1 MRYEIFYLVGSSQ
14 EANLE
19 RIKKEVEDL
28 IVSSGGIFEKK
39 ETKEKRK
46 LSYAIKHET
55 NGTYFAQRFEL
66 EKRAELEKINLKMN
80 LKSDVLRFIIS
91 KASDL
96 PELKSKEER
105 IQEAI
110 QKEEKQKKIIS
121 SRENAL
127 KKDSLVKTKEK
138 KSEATSEI
146 VSEKKPSIGVDI
158 DEKLEEILNI

>member
-19 RIKKEVEDL
+19 KIKKEMED
-28 IVSSGGIFEKK
+28 IVVSSGGVFEQK

-46 LSYAIKHET
+46 LAYKIKHET
-55 NGTYFAQRFEL
+55 SGTYFAQRFNL
-66 EKRAELEKINLKMN
+66 EKSEELEKINLKMN
-80 LKSDVLRFIIS
+80 LKSDILRFMIS

-121 SRENAL
+121 ARENML
-127 KKDSLVKTKEK
+127 KKESLAKTKEK
-138 KSEATSEI
+138 KIETAS
-146 VSEKKPSIGVDI
+146 SEKLSIKDVDI

>member
-28 IVSSGGIFEKK
+28 IVSSGGVFEKK

-46 LSYAIKHET
+46 LSYKIKHET
-55 NGTYFAQRFEL
+55 SGTYFAQRFEL
-66 EKRAELEKINLKMN
+66 EKGAELEKINLKMN
-80 LKSDVLRFIIS
+80 LKSDVLRFMIS

-96 PELKSKEER
+96 PELKTKEER

-110 QKEEKQKKIIS
+110 QKEEKQKRMIS
-121 SRENAL
+121 SRENML
-127 KKDSLVKTKEK
+127 KKESLVKTKEK
-138 KSEATSEI
+138 NHRTVSEI
-146 VSEKKPSIGVDI
+146 VSEKKLSVSVDI